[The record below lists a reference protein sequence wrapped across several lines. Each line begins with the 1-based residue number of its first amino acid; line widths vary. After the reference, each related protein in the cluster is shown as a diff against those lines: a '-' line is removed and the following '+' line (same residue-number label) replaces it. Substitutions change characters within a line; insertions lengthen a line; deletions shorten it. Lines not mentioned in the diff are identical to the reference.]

1 MEYLSVTNA
10 QACILESV
18 KLLAAESV
26 GLEQSLGRVLA
37 EDVRANRDLP
47 PYDVSAMDGYAVR
60 SADLANIPA
69 TLAVIEDIKA
79 GDLPAKIVQ
88 AGQCARIMTGAPVP
102 QGADA
107 VIRVEDTLAS
117 TDNLVQINVAVKPGN
132 DIRMQGE
139 GMRDGDVVLAAGT
152 GITPGVIGVL
162 ATVKQA
168 QVQVYRR
175 PRVAI
180 LSTGNEL
187 EDIDDPV
194 NPNKI
199 PNSNSY
205 ALMAQ
210 VQALG
215 IEPDLLGIARDD
227 PAELEEYLQR
237 GLRFDVLLVS
247 GGTSVGVHDYVR
259 PTVEALGVQMKFWR
273 VAMKPGHPV
282 AFGVLQ
288 RNGDRTSKAVEV
300 DGGQDTVCEAFG
312 AGLPAS
318 PRSRNLPLR
327 GNVSRGP
334 VQDARSAATQ
344 AYLADRQGSEH
355 RATQRAEG
363 WLHSS
368 REPTGLPL
376 AGECAA
382 STAFVFGLPGNPVSS
397 MVCFE
402 QFVAPALRRMMGH
415 QRLFR
420 RTITARLA
428 HSAQHRPGRTEFV
441 RVTLAKE
448 EGGYSATSTGAQGS
462 GMLLSMARADGLL
475 VIPAAST
482 GLASGSAVTVQLLDR
497 TVFQDDTGFKE

>member
-10 QACILESV
+10 QQCILECV
-18 KLLAAESV
+18 HKLDVESV

-47 PYDVSAMDGYAVR
+47 PYDVSAMDGYALR

-69 TLAVIEDIKA
+69 TLEVIEDIKA
-79 GDLPAKIVQ
+79 GDLPAKTVQ

-117 TDNLVQINVAVKPGN
+117 PDNLVQINVAVKPGN
-132 DIRMQGE
+132 DVRLRGE
-139 GMRDGDVVLAAGT
+139 GMRNGDVVLTAGT
-152 GITPGVIGVL
+152 AVTPGVTGVL

-187 EDIDDPV
+187 EDMDDPV
-194 NPNKI
+194 DPNKI

-259 PTVEALGVQMKFWR
+259 PVVEALGVQMKFWR

-288 RNGDRTSKAVEV
+288 RNSD
-300 DGGQDTVCEAFG
+300 
-312 AGLPAS
+312 
-318 PRSRNLPLR
+318 
-327 GNVSRGP
+327 
-334 VQDARSAATQ
+334 
-344 AYLADRQGSEH
+344 
-355 RATQRAEG
+355 
-363 WLHSS
+363 
-368 REPTGLPL
+368 
-376 AGECAA
+376 AA

-415 QRLFR
+415 ERLFR
-420 RTITARLA
+420 RTIAARLT
-428 HSAQHRPGRTEFV
+428 HGMKHQPGRTEFV

-448 EGGYSATSTGAQGS
+448 EGGYAATSTGAQGS

-475 VIPAAST
+475 VVPAEST
-482 GLASGSAVTVQLLDR
+482 GLVAGEQVIVQLLDG
-497 TVFQDDTGFKE
+497 TVFQDDAGIKE

>member
-139 GMRDGDVVLAAGT
+139 GMRDGDVVLTAGT
-152 GITPGVIGVL
+152 AITPGVIGVL

-259 PTVEALGVQMKFWR
+259 PTVETLGVQMKFWR

-288 RNGDRTSKAVEV
+288 RKVNAT
-300 DGGQDTVCEAFG
+300 
-312 AGLPAS
+312 
-318 PRSRNLPLR
+318 PR
-327 GNVSRGP
+327 
-334 VQDARSAATQ
+334 
-344 AYLADRQGSEH
+344 
-355 RATQRAEG
+355 
-363 WLHSS
+363 
-368 REPTGLPL
+368 
-376 AGECAA
+376 
-382 STAFVFGLPGNPVSS
+382 AFVFGLPGNPVSS

-420 RTITARLA
+420 RTITARLT
-428 HSAQHRPGRTEFV
+428 HSVKHRPGRTEFV

-448 EGGYSATSTGAQGS
+448 EGGYYSATSTGAQGS